1 MLTKPIPRSG
11 VRVATVYHPA
21 VDYTELS
28 WRQATQITDDQH
40 SPYTGGGDTMDKYS
54 CYLR

>member
-1 MLTKPIPRSG
+1 M
-11 VRVATVYHPA
+11 RVATVYHPA